1 MAVNSDFLEKFPIS
15 SLVSPHRDWMTKI
28 VTTTW
33 WQAAL
38 VMAVKIQCE
47 YEREEEEEGGKNLRW
62 NTVNVNLLLD
72 VF

>member
-1 MAVNSDFLEKFPIS
+1 
-15 SLVSPHRDWMTKI
+15 
-28 VTTTW
+28 
-33 WQAAL
+33 
-38 VMAVKIQCE
+38 MAVKIQCE